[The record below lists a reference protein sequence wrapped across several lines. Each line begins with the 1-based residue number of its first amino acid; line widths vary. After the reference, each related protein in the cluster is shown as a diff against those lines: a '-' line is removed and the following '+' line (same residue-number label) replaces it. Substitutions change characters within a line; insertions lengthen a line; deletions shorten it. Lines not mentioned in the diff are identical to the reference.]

1 MKINLVPFI
10 ISFIACSLIA
20 YTFYIFS
27 PKDEF
32 IYSIT
37 SFIISVC
44 TIGFGIGF
52 KSDSERITML
62 NRTVASVF
70 FCYMYLYFRDS
81 TQSIIRSTIADYY
94 YWLRAFDL
102 FSYHIFIIQKRSIIF

>member
-70 FCYMYLYFRDS
+70 FVICICTLGILLNLLLGQPLLIIIIGLELLTYFLIIYLLS
-81 TQSIIRSTIADYY
+81 KSGQ
-94 YWLRAFDL
+94 
-102 FSYHIFIIQKRSIIF
+102 